1 MSVRRFLAAWVI
13 VMLWLAAP
21 LYGADKSKKADAKK
35 PAFDAGEYQALFQ
48 HYLAEAQAAT
58 PAARERAAIGW
69 MTDLAAD
76 PRAHNVNDLLT
87 VHVIEN
93 ISATGS
99 ADSELDK
106 DSSGSASLGNLFGL
120 EKHLGFLDPLNLAN
134 AAATTKFKG
143 GGTTTRNGQ
152 LTADMTVRVAD
163 VLPNGNL
170 VLEGAR
176 EININGD
183 KQLVV
188 LTGVVRPFDVSPYN
202 AVLSTSIAQLQ
213 IRYFGQGLIKDNL
226 RPGWLIRI
234 LNKIF

>member
-1 MSVRRFLAAWVI
+1 MSVRQFLAAWTVL
-13 VMLWLAAP
+13 MLLLVAP
-21 LYGADKSKKADAKK
+21 LSGAAKTKK
-35 PAFDAGEYQALFQ
+35 PTTPQPLDAGEYQALFQ
-48 HYLAEAQAAT
+48 HYLAEAQST
-58 PAARERAAIGW
+58 PIAREQAAIGW
-69 MTDLAAD
+69 MVDLAAD
-76 PRAHNVNDLLT
+76 PRAHSVNDLLT

-99 ADSELDK
+99 ANSELDK
-106 DSSGSASLGNLFGL
+106 DSSGTASLGNLFGL
-120 EKHLGFLDPLNLAN
+120 EKHLSFIDPTNLAN
-134 AAATTKFKG
+134 TAATTKFKG

-152 LTADMTVRVAD
+152 LTADMTVRVAN

-183 KQLVV
+183 RQLVV
-188 LTGVVRPFDVSPYN
+188 LQGVVRPFDVTPGN

-213 IRYFGQGLIKDNL
+213 IRYFGQGLMKNNL
-226 RPGWLIRI
+226 QPGFLIRI

>member
-1 MSVRRFLAAWVI
+1 MRVVRFLAAFAA
-13 VMLWLAAP
+13 VMLLLAIP
-21 LYGADKSKKADAKK
+21 VSGAARSTKGQQSNHAL
-35 PAFDAGEYQALFQ
+35 DAGDYEALFQ
-48 HYLAEAQAAT
+48 HYLDEAEQT
-58 PAARERAAIGW
+58 PASPQTQAIGW

-106 DSSGSASLGNLFGL
+106 DSSGTASLGNLFGL
-120 EKHLGFLDPLNLAN
+120 EKHLGFLDPTNLAN
-134 AAATTKFKG
+134 TAATTKFKG

-152 LTADMTVRVAD
+152 LTADMTVRVAR

-183 KQLVV
+183 RQLVV
-188 LTGVVRPFDVSPYN
+188 LSGVVRPFDVSPGN

-213 IRYFGQGLIKDNL
+213 IRYFGQGLIKNNL
-226 RPGWLIRI
+226 QPGWLIRI